1 MLTPEVQ
8 QKLISETINS
18 AICIDNEYVEAYT
31 DGGDGRMDES
41 RQLYESFRDSG
52 LCHLDI
58 YHFTNIEAYHQ
69 NKERLLRN
77 RDLVIL
83 DWELDDNKL
92 CKYEDALAILD
103 DVCQNDQIHFVD
115 IYTQAKDHT
124 EIAHTIYSY
133 LSCSSVKNCYRK
145 WRA

>member
-52 LCHLDI
+52 LCHPTPNPESPNPD
-58 YHFTNIEAYHQ
+58 YEEASPCSGG
-69 NKERLLRN
+69 RLQ
-77 RDLVIL
+77 
-83 DWELDDNKL
+83 
-92 CKYEDALAILD
+92 Y
-103 DVCQNDQIHFVD
+103 
-115 IYTQAKDHT
+115 
-124 EIAHTIYSY
+124 
-133 LSCSSVKNCYRK
+133 
-145 WRA
+145 